1 MPETG
6 FSLQRIKVHL
16 RKWIGLYLVGM
27 IAVCFLNH
35 LIYTVTRPGFSDD
48 ERMKIMLM
56 NVETALSDED
66 YEELSMNLLPEI
78 QKTDAGIQILEF
90 EQIPFIT
97 AEDPASN
104 MLLQIK
110 LTGGFGDLYLTD
122 AAGLELLRTKQALV
136 EDGVVHLQKCVLTGS
151 EAYLAIISNTTD
163 MESARIAL
171 PVLADALEE

>member
-6 FSLQRIKVHL
+6 FSLRRIRAHL

-35 LIYTVTRPGFSDD
+35 IVYTVTRPGFSDD
-48 ERMKIMLM
+48 ETLRIMLM
-56 NVETALSDED
+56 NVETVIGDED
-66 YEELSMNLLPEI
+66 YEELSMKLLPEI
-78 QKTDAGIQILEF
+78 QKADAGIQIIEF

-97 AEDPASN
+97 PEDPTSN

-110 LTGGFGDLYLTD
+110 LTGGFGDIYLTD
-122 AAGLELLRTKQALV
+122 EAGLELLRGKQALA
-136 EDGVVHLQKCVLTGS
+136 EDGVAHLRKCVLTGS

-163 MESARIAL
+163 MESAHAAL
-171 PVLADALEE
+171 PVLAAALEE